1 MGVYLHDLFKKIHF
15 TILYY
20 TGNNTTK
27 SILKNLITNGHSNMT
42 GIKIK
47 REALIKKYLGKFYKA
62 IMKNTF

>member
-27 SILKNLITNGHSNMT
+27 SILKNLITNGHSNMI
-42 GIKIK
+42 GIKID
-47 REALIKKYLGKFYKA
+47 EGP
-62 IMKNTF
+62 